1 MCSTSVVHRV
11 NLRASQ
17 CQPPWFIVSTSVV
30 HRVNLRGS
38 SCQPPWF
45 IVSTSVVHSLN
56 LRGSQQAA
64 QRNILERAMKQQA
77 GGITAF
83 LARRTSEQ
91 SSA

>member
-11 NLRASQ
+11 NLRGSQ
-17 CQPPWFIVSTSVV
+17 CQPPWFTASTSVV
-30 HRVNLRGS
+30 HNV
-38 SCQPPWF
+38 
-45 IVSTSVVHSLN
+45 N

-77 GGITAF
+77 EGITAF
-83 LARRTSEQ
+83 LARRTSEH